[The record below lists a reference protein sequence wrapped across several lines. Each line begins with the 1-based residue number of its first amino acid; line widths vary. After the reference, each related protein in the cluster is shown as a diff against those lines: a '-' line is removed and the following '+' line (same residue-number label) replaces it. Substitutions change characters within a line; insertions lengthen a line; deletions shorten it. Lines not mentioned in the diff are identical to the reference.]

1 MVCWA
6 DALRADELDEEERG
20 EDTEQ
25 KMQDLILTCTER
37 WEGAAVGQEW
47 PSLFCGTGLGR
58 NGYSTVKMP
67 LQQKIYNYETE
78 CTGQKGMI
86 DVDRKSV
93 DTISP
98 SSIFATR
105 NTLCSKCTKIFPSP
119 GGQFC
124 ILLRS
129 DHRSTFTHILRNS
142 TVSSFIE
149 FQSYAVYAARAG
161 SSVTDTRKFN
171 IEAARLCLANFDQ

>member
-1 MVCWA
+1 MGRC
-6 DALRADELDEEERG
+6 
-20 EDTEQ
+20 
-25 KMQDLILTCTER
+25 CY
-37 WEGAAVGQEW
+37 GARMAFVVLWHRIGKEW
-47 PSLFCGTGLGR
+47 IQHSG
-58 NGYSTVKMP
+58 NA

-78 CTGQKGMI
+78 CTGKKGMI

-93 DTISP
+93 DPISP
-98 SSIFATR
+98 SSIFATQ

-124 ILLRS
+124 ILSLRS

-161 SSVTDTRKFN
+161 SSVTDTREFN
-171 IEAARLCLANFDQ
+171 IEAARLCLANFD